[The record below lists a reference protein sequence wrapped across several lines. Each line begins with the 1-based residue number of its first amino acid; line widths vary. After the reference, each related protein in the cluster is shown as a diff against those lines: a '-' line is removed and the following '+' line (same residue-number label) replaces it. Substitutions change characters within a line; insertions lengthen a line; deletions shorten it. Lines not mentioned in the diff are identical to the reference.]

1 MDGENKL
8 GMGIEPSHGGDVSPL
23 RRFSADSLPPFS
35 LLGGYDCRVNKSLAG
50 NEFEKSGSGTGKV
63 YAVRFSQAL
72 ERRYTVYVLGRS
84 AALLMS
90 RLPISVFR
98 HLQAFRYNLFFLLF
112 FFNLERNFHGAR
124 RLFN

>member
-1 MDGENKL
+1 MNPQSQAMCKSA
-8 GMGIEPSHGGDVSPL
+8 IGDVAQLSV
-23 RRFSADSLPPFS
+23 FSAVSLPLFS
-35 LLGGYDCRVNKSLAG
+35 FSGNSAGQVENLAG
-50 NEFEKSGSGTGKV
+50 NEFEKSGSGTSKV

-98 HLQAFRYNLFFLLF
+98 HLQALRYNLFFLLF